1 MAVVCVIPEH
11 PVGEGAF
18 CRICGRSY
26 LTVADP
32 VPDQVAAPAPELV
45 AAVSAPQPPPLPP
58 VLPPPLPVATEAAA
72 LDQLLPEQ
80 LLPAQ
85 VIPAQ
90 VTSELAADALPEQ
103 TPPKVAARSLP
114 PSVVHALA
122 GFGGGAVVMAVL
134 DRVLL

>member
-32 VPDQVAAPAPELV
+32 LPDLV
-45 AAVSAPQPPPLPP
+45 VAVSAPLPPLPPTLPPPLPP
-58 VLPPPLPVATEAAA
+58 TLPRPLPLLPEAAA
-72 LDQLLPEQ
+72 PAETLPD
-80 LLPAQ
+80 P
-85 VIPAQ
+85 VIPQQ
-90 VTSELAADALPEQ
+90 VTSELAADTLPDD
-103 TPPKVAARSLP
+103 TPHKSAPRSLP

-134 DRVLL
+134 DRLLL